1 MQTKILEEFEARA
14 ATTNINHSQTL
25 SKNNIKNY
33 TKGLFTLVP
42 ITRYIK
48 VSIKKKITRCGKRQ
62 EKNII

>member
-48 VSIKKKITRCGKRQ
+48 VSIKKKLQGVVKGRKKT
-62 EKNII
+62 